1 MLNALPRPSAWFT
14 RTMQMQTHMRMQG
27 FTRVNYS
34 NANEN
39 ANASVEAWNE
49 KLFIF
54 LSLCL
59 RLRLRLL
66 PLRVTWANKNAI
78 GNSRRRTQVPS
89 VYAITAQFE
98 KR

>member
-1 MLNALPRPSAWFT
+1 
-14 RTMQMQTHMRMQG
+14 MQMQTHMRMQG

-66 PLRVTWANKNAI
+66 PLRMNRANENAI

>member
-1 MLNALPRPSAWFT
+1 
-14 RTMQMQTHMRMQG
+14 MQMQTHVRMQG

-49 KLFIF
+49 KLLIF

-66 PLRVTWANKNAI
+66 PLRVNRANENAI

>member
-1 MLNALPRPSAWFT
+1 
-14 RTMQMQTHMRMQG
+14 MQMQTHVRMQG

-66 PLRVTWANKNAI
+66 PLRMNRANENAI

-89 VYAITAQFE
+89 VCAITAQFE

>member
-1 MLNALPRPSAWFT
+1 MPRPSAWFT
-14 RTMQMQTHMRMQG
+14 RTMQMQTHVRMQG

-59 RLRLRLL
+59 RLRLRLRLL
-66 PLRVTWANKNAI
+66 PLRMNRANENAI
-78 GNSRRRTQVPS
+78 GNSRRRTQVPL

>member
-1 MLNALPRPSAWFT
+1 
-14 RTMQMQTHMRMQG
+14 MQMQTHVRMQG

-34 NANEN
+34 NANED

-49 KLFIF
+49 KLLIF

-66 PLRVTWANKNAI
+66 PLRVNRANENAI

>member
-1 MLNALPRPSAWFT
+1 
-14 RTMQMQTHMRMQG
+14 MQMQTHVRMQG

-49 KLFIF
+49 KLLIF

-59 RLRLRLL
+59 RLRLL
-66 PLRVTWANKNAI
+66 PLRVNRANENAI

>member
-1 MLNALPRPSAWFT
+1 
-14 RTMQMQTHMRMQG
+14 MQMQTHMRMQG

-59 RLRLRLL
+59 RLRLL
-66 PLRVTWANKNAI
+66 PQRVNRANENAI
-78 GNSRRRTQVPS
+78 GGNSRRRTQVPS

>member
-1 MLNALPRPSAWFT
+1 
-14 RTMQMQTHMRMQG
+14 MQMQTHVRMQG

-39 ANASVEAWNE
+39 ANASVEAWND

-66 PLRVTWANKNAI
+66 PLLFILVNRANENAI

-89 VYAITAQFE
+89 VYAVTAQFE

>member
-1 MLNALPRPSAWFT
+1 
-14 RTMQMQTHMRMQG
+14 MQG

-49 KLFIF
+49 KLLIF

-66 PLRVTWANKNAI
+66 PLRVNRANENAI